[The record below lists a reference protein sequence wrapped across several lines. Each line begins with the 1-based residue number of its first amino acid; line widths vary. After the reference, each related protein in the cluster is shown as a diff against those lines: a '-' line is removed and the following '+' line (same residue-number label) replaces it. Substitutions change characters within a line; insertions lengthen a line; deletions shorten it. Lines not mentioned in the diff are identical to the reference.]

1 MSWLIIVT
9 GQPAAGKS
17 TLAKWL
23 GQRLDMPVLSKDG
36 IKEIL
41 FEELGW
47 RDREWS
53 KRLGRA
59 SVEVMYACAQSLLEA
74 NQSVILDNAFH
85 PELASATLKT
95 LQKRYGCKMLQVI
108 CAARS
113 DVLFERFKQRAE
125 SGLRHAGHVDAQC
138 LDEFRASLAQGRALR
153 LDLDGDWLEVDTT
166 DFSAV
171 PYEAI
176 LGQIESIFVRT

>member
-1 MSWLIIVT
+1 MLMSWLIIVT
-9 GQPAAGKS
+9 GRPAAGKS

-47 RDREWS
+47 HDREWS

-59 SVEVMYACAQSLLEA
+59 S
-74 NQSVILDNAFH
+74 
-85 PELASATLKT
+85 
-95 LQKRYGCKMLQVI
+95 
-108 CAARS
+108 
-113 DVLFERFKQRAE
+113 
-125 SGLRHAGHVDAQC
+125 
-138 LDEFRASLAQGRALR
+138 LAQDRALR

-171 PYEAI
+171 HYEAI
-176 LGQIESIFVRT
+176 LGQIESITSN